1 MNALSYR
8 SPMRRAIARER
19 GRDPVAA
26 DSLLAAALFWVL
38 SLVRVV
44 GAFAR
49 HETFGAEATLALMA
63 VLCIP
68 PLLVRRERRAP
79 APDTKEVLSP

>member
-1 MNALSYR
+1 MNAPSYR
-8 SPMRRAIARER
+8 SPMRRGIPREWR
-19 GRDPVAA
+19 PDPVAA
-26 DSLLAAALFWVL
+26 DLLLAGALFWVL

-63 VLCIP
+63 VLGIP
-68 PLLVRRERRAP
+68 PLLVRGERRAS
-79 APDTKEVLSP
+79 APETKEVLSP

>member
-1 MNALSYR
+1 MKALPYR
-8 SPMRRAIARER
+8 SPMRRAIASER
-19 GRDPVAA
+19 VRRRAEADLLPAVAI
-26 DSLLAAALFWVL
+26 FWVL

-68 PLLVRRERRAP
+68 WFLVRSR
-79 APDTKEVLSP
+79 

>member
-8 SPMRRAIARER
+8 SPMRGAIAREW
-19 GRDPVAA
+19 GRDSVAA
-26 DSLLAAALFWVL
+26 DLLLAAALFWLL

-49 HETFGAEATLALMA
+49 HETFGTEATLALMA

-79 APDTKEVLSP
+79 DPGTKEVMSP